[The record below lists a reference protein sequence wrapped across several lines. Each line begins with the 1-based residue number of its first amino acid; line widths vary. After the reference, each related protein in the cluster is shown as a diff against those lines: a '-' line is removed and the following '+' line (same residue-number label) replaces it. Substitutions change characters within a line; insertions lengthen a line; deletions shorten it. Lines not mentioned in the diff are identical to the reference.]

1 LIERKGEFI
10 EQLRNKGQT
19 QADIGR
25 SKDMKGET
33 GDRKTYWNRKS
44 EKTGEKGLGV
54 IWAYAFSQ
62 CEWVGIIREEEMTL
76 LH

>member
-33 GDRKTYWNRKS
+33 GDRKTY
-44 EKTGEKGLGV
+44 
-54 IWAYAFSQ
+54 
-62 CEWVGIIREEEMTL
+62 
-76 LH
+76 